1 MRENHSDRFFTIIVD
16 LETHKVIWVEKSRR
30 KEALDNFC
38 KRIGEERCA
47 LIEAVAT
54 DERKDY
60 INSVAEHCPNAI
72 HILDR
77 FHLMMHFEKAVNDT
91 RKMLFKMLPQGAVK
105 RLAKGTYRY
114 IFLKRDEKRT
124 DEEKTHMQQVMKD
137 NEAFTRLELIK
148 ERMITF
154 FDASPLASAKEL
166 TTPSRLSKDE
176 LLVSEIW
183 NILRLKSCK

>member
-72 HILDR
+72 HITGPLS
-77 FHLMMHFEKAVNDT
+77 
-91 RKMLFKMLPQGAVK
+91 P
-105 RLAKGTYRY
+105 Y
-114 IFLKRDEKRT
+114 
-124 DEEKTHMQQVMKD
+124 
-137 NEAFTRLELIK
+137 
-148 ERMITF
+148 
-154 FDASPLASAKEL
+154 DAL
-166 TTPSRLSKDE
+166 
-176 LLVSEIW
+176 
-183 NILRLKSCK
+183 